1 MRASARIFGKSSV
14 PGKLHITRR
23 FLEREKVLSL
33 LLLFP
38 VVLYIVFFIGF
49 PFAMSFLYS
58 ISNATVGNPE
68 FQIVGLGNFRNVLGD
83 WEFRKSLAN
92 TFIFT
97 FVSVGLVI
105 ILAQILAE
113 LLIREFKGK
122 WVVRFLILLPWT
134 APAALG
140 TIGFLWFL
148 DSVFSP
154 FDWLLRAVGLLG
166 KPGDLLGPASNL
178 YWLGRPG
185 LAMASIILVHVW
197 RLLPLA
203 TVILIAGMNAI
214 PKEII
219 EAAQVDGAGYFRR
232 LFHIGL
238 PLLFPVI
245 GVTVLFAIFF
255 TFTDMTV
262 VWVLTKG
269 GPPPDST
276 QVLAS
281 LAFLKGIQGGDLAQ
295 GAAIALFFFPVLAG
309 IAAIVL
315 RFVKQAVVT

>member
-1 MRASARIFGKSSV
+1 MSV
-14 PGKLHITRR
+14 KR
-23 FLEREKVLSL
+23 FLGRENVLSL
-33 LLLFP
+33 LLLLP
-38 VVLYIVFFIGF
+38 VVLYVVFFVGL
-49 PFAMSFLYS
+49 PFVMSFLYS
-58 ISNATVGNPE
+58 ISNVTVGNPS
-68 FQIVGLGNFRNVLGD
+68 FKIVGLKNFADILADR
-83 WEFRKSLAN
+83 EFLRSLAN

-105 ILAQILAE
+105 VLAQVLAE
-113 LLIREFKGK
+113 LLIREFRGK
-122 WVVRFLILLPWT
+122 WIVRFLIMLPWT
-134 APAALG
+134 APIALG

-154 FDWLLRAVGLLG
+154 IDWLLRTCGLLG
-166 KPGDLLGPASNL
+166 KPGDLLGPMSNL

-185 LAMASIILVHVW
+185 LAMASVILVHVW

-203 TVILIAGMNAI
+203 TMIIIAGMNSI
-214 PKEII
+214 PKDII
-219 EAAQVDGAGYFRR
+219 EAAQIDGAGYFRR
-232 LFHIGL
+232 LFQINL

-245 GVTVLFAIFF
+245 GVTVLFAVFF

-269 GPPPDST
+269 GPPPNST

-295 GAAIALFFFPVLAG
+295 GAAIAIFFFPVLAG
-309 IAAIVL
+309 IAAVVL
-315 RFVKQAVVT
+315 RFVKKAVVT